1 MPLRDW
7 LGGRRKTLREQ
18 VLEALA
24 GERAGESGQ
33 VLAQFR
39 GRYSEALAELQQ
51 LGGEPDVRRLWLKA
65 RLEYRAGLMEDAQQ
79 TLDRLVRHAV
89 NDAGPWHLVGRVRL
103 WLSDASAEEAFERAA
118 RLDPRRYVRPHRVTH
133 DHFAA
138 LAERALMGIPEQF
151 QALLGNTMIVVDELP
166 TLDSVREG
174 EDPDLLGIYEGATV
188 LSHGLP
194 ERIVLYQRNHEN
206 ISADER
212 ELRNQVVETM
222 RHEIGHH
229 FGMEEEE
236 LPY

>member
-7 LGGRRKTLREQ
+7 LGGRRKSLREQ
-18 VLEALA
+18 LLEALA
-24 GERAGESGQ
+24 AGRTGEAGP
-33 VLAQFR
+33 VLARFR
-39 GRYSEALAELQQ
+39 GRYMEALAELER
-51 LGGEPDVRRLWLKA
+51 LGGEPELVRLRLKA
-65 RLEYRAGLMEDAQQ
+65 RLEYLAGLMEEANA
-79 TLDRLVRHAV
+79 TLGSLVRDAAS
-89 NDAGPWHLVGRVRL
+89 DAGAWHLWGRVRL

-118 RLDPRRYVRPHRVTH
+118 RLDPRRYVRPHRVGH

-138 LAERALMGIPEQF
+138 LAERALAGIPEQF
-151 QALLGNTMIVVDELP
+151 QALLGNTMIVVDDLP
-166 TLDSVREG
+166 TLESVREG

-206 ISADER
+206 VSADER

>member
-1 MPLRDW
+1 MPLSDW
-7 LGGRRKTLREQ
+7 LGGRRKNLREQ

-24 GERAGESGQ
+24 DERTGESGQ
-33 VLAQFR
+33 VLARFR
-39 GRYSEALAELQQ
+39 GRYSEALAELEQ
-51 LGGEPDVRRLWLKA
+51 LGGVPDVRRLWLKA
-65 RLEYRAGLMEDAQQ
+65 RLEYRAGLMEEAME
-79 TLDRLVRHAV
+79 TLGRLVRDAAS
-89 NDAGPWHLVGRVRL
+89 DAGAWHLSGRVGL
-103 WLSDASAEEAFERAA
+103 WLSDAGAEEAFERAA
-118 RLDPRRYVRPHRVTH
+118 RLDPRRYVRPHRVGH

-138 LAERALMGIPEQF
+138 LAERALAGIPEQF
-151 QALLGNTMIVVDELP
+151 QALLGNTMIVVDDLP
-166 TLDSVREG
+166 TLESVREG

-206 ISADER
+206 VSADER